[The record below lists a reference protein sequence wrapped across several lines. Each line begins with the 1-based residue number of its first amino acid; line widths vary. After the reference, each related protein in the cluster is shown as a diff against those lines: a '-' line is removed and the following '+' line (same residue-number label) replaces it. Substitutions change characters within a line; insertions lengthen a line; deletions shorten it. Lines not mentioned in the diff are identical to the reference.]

1 MAINWRLS
9 GKQDVY
15 VEVAEYFEDYIL
27 RGIFASGDK
36 LPSVRMAAGEL
47 SVNPNTVAK
56 AYSLLEEKGYIRAF
70 PKKGAFVIYSAD
82 KPSNEI
88 GNGEETKNEKT
99 GDFASAE
106 ADGENRL
113 AATICKNTLLA
124 LKESGI
130 DKATLLKL
138 VEEVYDND

>member
-27 RGIFASGDK
+27 RGVFASGDK

-82 KPSNEI
+82 EPSNEI
-88 GNGEETKNEKT
+88 SNGEETKNEKT
-99 GDFASAE
+99 GNFASAE
-106 ADGENRL
+106 ESTVSVTYRSARICRLYFSRRAASSPIMGE
-113 AATICKNTLLA
+113 A
-124 LKESGI
+124 
-130 DKATLLKL
+130 
-138 VEEVYDND
+138 